1 MFRAEVP
8 MHLQTEVLE
17 ERLTKSKEK
26 VIPVRAVFKDLRL
39 LLLK

>member
-1 MFRAEVP
+1 